1 MNTVQD
7 PTDAMVASFSA
18 PAFEVN
24 DPWGTNNTA
33 RGLDPMDL
41 SSILSGMPLPTIY
54 TTAFDLAQPVGG
66 RITVSALNK
75 LIAASGLPH
84 GTVNQ
89 ILNIV
94 VTPTQSRIS
103 KGECSVT
110 LALVAMAQKN
120 MDLTVEN
127 LIAHREDLPIPH
139 LPGLESI
146 DFGSSGD
153 STLYPTTP
161 VLPRH
166 HPIHS
171 DTTVSDPWRNSTIS
185 TPKGNG
191 YPPAPSYLASP
202 PITAT
207 EILPQSADPEATR
220 KEMYQWFLN
229 LDVIRISFAPE
240 KEGVFLF
247 KHVNYIVES
256 KNRQTTVI
264 RRYSDFWWL
273 LEVLAKRFPFR
284 ILPNLPPKRIGIADE
299 TFLERRLRGLTRF
312 MNALVRHPV
321 LRSDPLVVS
330 FLTEPVEL
338 AIWRKDI
345 VISTEDEFTTRL
357 PIASSL
363 SKQIPMTLELEVEAV
378 KRRLPASIEYYRTMV
393 ATLDRIQKRS
403 EASAADYTRFSLAVG
418 ALADCEKQ
426 CHIDDCYN
434 CGQLS
439 SAYGKIGSHFS
450 QASTLMDLQARSAQQ
465 GMVESLKRHR
475 DLLISVRELFQ
486 RRDRIREGNMS
497 EMLKKRIASNEAK
510 LKTLRA
516 SATNASGAGGAGAA
530 DGGVSGSS
538 SASIGLYDAQIEKV
552 TNNIN
557 SVSFRNALDRAE
569 LAIQAQRAVLLQHTL
584 WMEITFYHKSHSL
597 IAGMYQSYVHE
608 QMKSSQSLFDNWK
621 SLSPVVHDMPMEVN
635 GFN

>member
-33 RGLDPMDL
+33 RGLDPMDI

-146 DFGSSGD
+146 DFGSSSD

-161 VLPRH
+161 VMPRH

-171 DTTVSDPWRNSTIS
+171 DATVSDPWRNSTIS

-273 LEVLAKRFPFR
+273 LEVLSKRFPFR

-363 SKQIPMTLELEVEAV
+363 SKQIPMTLDLEVEAV

-439 SAYGKIGSHFS
+439 NAYGKIGSHFS
-450 QASTLMDLQARSAQQ
+450 QASALMDHQARSAQQ

-510 LKTLRA
+510 LKTLRT
-516 SATNASGAGGAGAA
+516 SAANANGAGGAA
-530 DGGVSGSS
+530 DGGVSGSD

-557 SVSFRNALDRAE
+557 SDRAE
-569 LAIQAQRAVLLQHTL
+569 LEIQAQRAALLQHTL

>member
-7 PTDAMVASFSA
+7 PSDAMVASFSA
-18 PAFEVN
+18 PPAFEVN
-24 DPWGTNNTA
+24 DPWGTNTA

-84 GTVNQ
+84 GTVSQ

-146 DFGSSGD
+146 DFGSSSD
-153 STLYPTTP
+153 STMYPSTP
-161 VLPRH
+161 VMPRHH

-256 KNRQTTVI
+256 K
-264 RRYSDFWWL
+264 
-273 LEVLAKRFPFR
+273 
-284 ILPNLPPKRIGIADE
+284 
-299 TFLERRLRGLTRF
+299 
-312 MNALVRHPV
+312 
-321 LRSDPLVVS
+321 
-330 FLTEPVEL
+330 EL

-363 SKQIPMTLELEVEAV
+363 SKQIPMTLDLEVEAV

-439 SAYGKIGSHFS
+439 HAYGKIGSHFS
-450 QASTLMDLQARSAQQ
+450 QASTLMDIQARSAQQ

-497 EMLKKRIASNEAK
+497 EMLKKRITSNEAK
-510 LKTLRA
+510 LKTLRT
-516 SATNASGAGGAGAA
+516 SAANASNGASGAA
-530 DGGVSGSS
+530 DGGVTGSS

-557 SVSFRNALDRAE
+557 SDRAE
-569 LAIQAQRAVLLQHTL
+569 LEIQGQRAVLLQHTL

>member
-18 PAFEVN
+18 PTFEVN
-24 DPWGTNNTA
+24 DPWGANA
-33 RGLDPMDL
+33 VRGLDPMDL

-75 LIAASGLPH
+75 IIVTSGLPH

-146 DFGSSGD
+146 DFGSSSD
-153 STLYPTTP
+153 STLYPTSP
-161 VLPRH
+161 VLPRHH

-185 TPKGNG
+185 THKGNG

-202 PITAT
+202 PIRAT

-256 KNRQTTVI
+256 KVLLLLDQADDLDAPEDVYLSGNNRQTTVI

-299 TFLERRLRGLTRF
+299 TFLVQRLRGLTRF

-321 LRSDPLVVS
+321 LRSDPLVIS
-330 FLTEPVEL
+330 FLTEPV
-338 AIWRKDI
+338 
-345 VISTEDEFTTRL
+345 
-357 PIASSL
+357 
-363 SKQIPMTLELEVEAV
+363 
-378 KRRLPASIEYYRTMV
+378 
-393 ATLDRIQKRS
+393 
-403 EASAADYTRFSLAVG
+403 
-418 ALADCEKQ
+418 
-426 CHIDDCYN
+426 
-434 CGQLS
+434 
-439 SAYGKIGSHFS
+439 
-450 QASTLMDLQARSAQQ
+450 
-465 GMVESLKRHR
+465 
-475 DLLISVRELFQ
+475 
-486 RRDRIREGNMS
+486 
-497 EMLKKRIASNEAK
+497 
-510 LKTLRA
+510 
-516 SATNASGAGGAGAA
+516 
-530 DGGVSGSS
+530 
-538 SASIGLYDAQIEKV
+538 
-552 TNNIN
+552 
-557 SVSFRNALDRAE
+557 
-569 LAIQAQRAVLLQHTL
+569 
-584 WMEITFYHKSHSL
+584 
-597 IAGMYQSYVHE
+597 
-608 QMKSSQSLFDNWK
+608 
-621 SLSPVVHDMPMEVN
+621 
-635 GFN
+635 

>member
-7 PTDAMVASFSA
+7 PSDAMVASFSA
-18 PAFEVN
+18 PPAFEVN
-24 DPWGTNNTA
+24 DPWGTNTA

-84 GTVNQ
+84 GTVSQ

-146 DFGSSGD
+146 DFGSSSD
-153 STLYPTTP
+153 STMYPSTP
-161 VLPRH
+161 VMPRHH

-321 LRSDPLVVS
+321 LRSDPLVIS

-363 SKQIPMTLELEVEAV
+363 SKQIPMTLDLEVEAV

-439 SAYGKIGSHFS
+439 HAYGKIGSHFS
-450 QASTLMDLQARSAQQ
+450 QASTLMDIQARSAQQ

-497 EMLKKRIASNEAK
+497 EMLKKRITSNEAK
-510 LKTLRA
+510 LKTLRT
-516 SATNASGAGGAGAA
+516 SAANASNGASGAA
-530 DGGVSGSS
+530 DGGVTGSS

-557 SVSFRNALDRAE
+557 SDRAE
-569 LAIQAQRAVLLQHTL
+569 LEIQGQRAVLLQHTL